1 MKSYQKAQKPVKES
15 VKILDEQA
23 LLETASEGLLS
34 LSVELGIEVVRQL
47 LEADVTTL
55 AGEKGRHDN
64 GRTAYRH
71 GSEHTKVV
79 MGGEKREIR
88 RPRVRS
94 KDGAELSLPTLAAF
108 QDEEPLNQAVLARL
122 LAGVSTRKYAG
133 SRE

>member
-34 LSVELGIEVVRQL
+34 LSAELGIEVVRQL
-47 LEADVTTL
+47 LEANVTTL